1 MGLTN
6 DMLFVTRKMQN
17 SNDPGH
23 CKKGEQER
31 YFMVVLRCCEFSDFT
46 FSHSFVVH
54 VFWGTTILVG
64 VYISI
69 FRGAI
74 GLGEEFL

>member
-31 YFMVVLRCCEFSDFT
+31 YFMVYLD
-46 FSHSFVVH
+46 VVSL
-54 VFWGTTILVG
+54 VILPFH
-64 VYISI
+64 ILS
-69 FRGAI
+69 
-74 GLGEEFL
+74 